1 MSEGVLQGESLRP
14 DLFLLYLADI
24 EFFFRSRGL
33 AELNVDGFLYYTD
46 ILTLLYDTIILAH
59 LHVDLGR
66 KLEALEEYCLLNSLE
81 VNANKTKIIVFKSG
95 GKPKQIDNRFIRFK
109 SANIELVTSYTW
121 AS

>member
-1 MSEGVLQGESLRP
+1 MSEDVLQGEPLRP
-14 DLFLLYLADI
+14 DLFLLFLADI
-24 EFFFRSRGL
+24 ESFFRSRG
-33 AELNVDGFLYYTD
+33 LNVDGFLYYTD
-46 ILTLLYDTIILAH
+46 ILTLLYADDTIILAH

-66 KLEALEEYCLLNSLE
+66 KLEILEEYCLFLE
-81 VNANKTKIIVFKSG
+81 ANKTKIIIFKSG